1 MVDMAAVSRRVLG
14 TLERD
19 TALKAQVRQFRWGNA
34 PIFDYAGSK
43 PLVYV
48 APSIAPVVRSD
59 AGSGTDASR
68 HPPQLV
74 KAAIEVI
81 IVTEAKA
88 TPGKAQEQ
96 VWALA
101 ALVEEA
107 LGANAQL
114 RDADM
119 MDPMAAHLRIST
131 YNRRG
136 PQVGGPVE
144 ALTVLMI
151 ATLYDWPGSTSLIRP
166 APEAT

>member
-19 TALKAQVRQFRWGNA
+19 TSLKARVRQFRWGNA

-59 AGSGTDASR
+59 AGSGTDPNR

-74 KAAIEVI
+74 KAAVEVI

-88 TPGKAQEQ
+88 SPGAAQAQ
-96 VWALA
+96 VWELA
-101 ALVEEA
+101 ELAEHA
-107 LGANAQL
+107 LGKNSML
-114 RDADM
+114 KDADM
-119 MDPMAAHLRIST
+119 ANPMAASLRIST

-144 ALTVLMI
+144 ALTVLVM
-151 ATLYDWPGSTSLIRP
+151 ATLYDWPGTSIISP
-166 APEAT
+166 PPGAA